1 MIVISVRP
9 QCRMRLYLDPR
20 AWSSCLVSKIHGD
33 GKACILEAGLQVF
46 AGLYPSRY
54 VQYL

>member
-1 MIVISVRP
+1 
-9 QCRMRLYLDPR
+9 LDPR
-20 AWSSCLVSKIHGD
+20 AWSSCSVSKIHGD

-46 AGLYPSRY
+46 AGLYPSKY